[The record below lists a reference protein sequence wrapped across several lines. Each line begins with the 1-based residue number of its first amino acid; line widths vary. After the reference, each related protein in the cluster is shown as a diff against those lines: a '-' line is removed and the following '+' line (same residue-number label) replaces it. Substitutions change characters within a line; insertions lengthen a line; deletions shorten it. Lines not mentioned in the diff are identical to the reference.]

1 MGIRSEPSSTSLSNE
16 GATRAICQD
25 GKWYK
30 PVTVEYAFSVRMDV
44 PLFFWQYDKVRPDHY
59 PPATYRHLYEVDTR
73 LNHQSPFVYLH
84 PAWERSSWYV
94 EVDPVKEEY
103 VCE

>member
-44 PLFFWQYDKVRPDHY
+44 PEFRRAPWPWGVGHFLLPVAIEIDSPKPEYEPCDDSSS
-59 PPATYRHLYEVDTR
+59 PP
-73 LNHQSPFVYLH
+73 
-84 PAWERSSWYV
+84 
-94 EVDPVKEEY
+94 
-103 VCE
+103 